1 MNLYDFSRMLQDI
14 LGNLCGFVVIVIA
27 VMLLNSFKEIDL
39 SCYDLR
45 IVMRCRRDDHIKYV
59 IETDEEAGQI
69 KPCLRQ
75 STYGTPEL

>member
-1 MNLYDFSRMLQDI
+1 MDLYDFLRMLQDV

-45 IVMRCRRDDHIKYV
+45 VVMRCRRDDHIKYT
-59 IETDEEAGQI
+59 IEIDEEAGQI
-69 KPCLRQ
+69 KQCLRQ